1 MEYLST
7 TTPHTTYGRPSKLKA
22 KDRNTHLCIY
32 RYLACLTFQ
41 VWWKQGYHTIL
52 CGVSSPQEVTYQ
64 NIVNTQDRFPA
75 LWSLGGCHVMETP
88 VYGTRSSLVEVCFDW
103 PATHAFLCHR
113 WICSTVFFYKYKIYS
128 RSVVTSAF
136 ATDHSSVLSCSF
148 SPPTLQCYRLWAGYR
163 NQNTQAIS
171 STNSQ
176 RTFKNGRWHS

>member
-1 MEYLST
+1 MRMTHRSAKPNVSIIFF
-7 TTPHTTYGRPSKLKA
+7 PHRRFLWFLHCGSDIVFRRP
-22 KDRNTHLCIY
+22 
-32 RYLACLTFQ
+32 
-41 VWWKQGYHTIL
+41 
-52 CGVSSPQEVTYQ
+52 SSPQEVTYQ

-148 SPPTLQCYRLWAGYR
+148 SPPTLQCYRL
-163 NQNTQAIS
+163 
-171 STNSQ
+171 
-176 RTFKNGRWHS
+176 